1 MYFFLYTFLLKFILG
16 DDIVQLNETLINT
29 VESRKSTLF
38 MIYLNPLNK
47 TQLDLLEEITEYK
60 EIFPNI
66 TFGYLDIIKDLKI
79 LEYFKLTNIN
89 ESGIIIYDFKNKQ
102 FYIEEEVSNITTVE
116 KIIKALNDKKI
127 NWNTNSIIEKIFY
140 LITGKRYGKLAKTYL
155 SFYLCIL
162 SILFYTGMNIYN
174 KRMER
179 KAIEKRFKTK

>member
-1 MYFFLYTFLLKFILG
+1 MYFFLYTFLLKFILSH
-16 DDIVQLNETLINT
+16 DIVQLNVTLIYKA
-29 VESRKSTLF
+29 ESRKSTLF

-102 FYIEEEVSNITTVE
+102 FYIKEEISNYTILET
-116 KIIKALNDKKI
+116 IIKEINYKKL

-140 LITGKRYGKLAKTYL
+140 LVTGKRYGKLAKTYL
-155 SFYLCIL
+155 SFGLCL
-162 SILFYTGMNIYN
+162 FSIIFYTGMNIYS

-179 KAIEKRFKTK
+179 LAIEKRFKIK

>member
-1 MYFFLYTFLLKFILG
+1 MYFFLYTFLLKFILSH
-16 DDIVQLNETLINT
+16 DIVQLNVTLIYKA
-29 VESRKSTLF
+29 ESRKSTLF

-116 KIIKALNDKKI
+116 KIIKTLNNKKKQSEHQWYYRKNILFNYWKKI
-127 NWNTNSIIEKIFY
+127 WKISKNIFEFLFMCFFNFILYWNEY
-140 LITGKRYGKLAKTYL
+140 L
-155 SFYLCIL
+155 
-162 SILFYTGMNIYN
+162 
-174 KRMER
+174 
-179 KAIEKRFKTK
+179 